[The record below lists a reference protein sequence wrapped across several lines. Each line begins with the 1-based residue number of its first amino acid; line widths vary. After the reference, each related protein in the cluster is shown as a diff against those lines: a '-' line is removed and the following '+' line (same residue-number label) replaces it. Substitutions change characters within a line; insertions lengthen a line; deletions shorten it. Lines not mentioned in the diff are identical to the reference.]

1 MYKELTDTLYMLS
14 DAQVSAVRE
23 RWFSD
28 DRKEVLPEH
37 FLPNAIEWFQGSK
50 LIDVQGWNT
59 MTHADLMFGCTHFI
73 ENFCLK
79 NKWNIQVLPTEYPY
93 YQAMG
98 MTPTEPGNLKPN
110 VPLIISLPNHFYA
123 DVVDYWESLLEE
135 CEQKNIM
142 IDIDGAYMISAKD
155 ITIDLAHPNIN
166 SIGMSLTKFGFGWN
180 RIGVR
185 WTKNRTVDS
194 IQIFN
199 FKNKMG
205 GNVISCGQHIIN
217 NIDRD
222 HGWNTH
228 ADVYNDYVN
237 KRDMLSTKVI
247 HIVKDKHTKTN
258 YGIGQYLSDVSL
270 GKITKISN

>member
-1 MYKELTDTLYMLS
+1 MHKELTKTLFMLT
-14 DAQVSAVRE
+14 DKHVTEVKDN
-23 RWFSD
+23 WFSGMH
-28 DRKEVLPEH
+28 KEILPEQ
-37 FLPNAIEWFQGSK
+37 FLPNAIKWFQSSK
-50 LIDVQGWNT
+50 LIDIQGWDK

-98 MTPTEPGNLKPN
+98 ITPTEPGQLKPN

-123 DVVDYWESLLEE
+123 DIVDGWEELLKE

-155 ITIDLAHPNIN
+155 ICIDLEHPNIN

-199 FKNKMG
+199 FKNKMS
-205 GNVISCGQHIIN
+205 GNVISCGQHIID

-228 ADVYNDYVN
+228 ADVYSDYVA
-237 KRDMLSTKVI
+237 KRDVLSTKVI
-247 HIVKDKHTKTN
+247 HIVKDKLTKTN

-270 GKITKISN
+270 GKIPMLVN